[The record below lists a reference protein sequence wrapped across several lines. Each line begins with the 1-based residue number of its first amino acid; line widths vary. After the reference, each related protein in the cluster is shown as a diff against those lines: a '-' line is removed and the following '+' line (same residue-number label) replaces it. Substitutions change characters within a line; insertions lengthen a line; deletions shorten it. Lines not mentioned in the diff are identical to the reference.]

1 MQKRPRGWQ
10 TALADPNHVGELLVT
25 IAGTEYTAQDIVD
38 CVVERKLLEKTVEV
52 GNAVAAVLTLKINPR
67 VPVPRQAEIMVQYRL
82 RLGEAYTDYIPKGR
96 YWVNTREQDG
106 RYIKLICYDA
116 MLKAEQDYLTGTTAD
131 DWPKAEAD
139 CVAEIARRIGVEV
152 DPRTS
157 VGDTHRVSMPQGKT
171 MREVLREIG
180 TANGGNWCISE
191 ANRLWLVPL
200 AGTGDETEPVGGRPD
215 TDTPIQLAGVRLLQE
230 DENAPCTAGDMTGYV
245 LEASLPDAT
254 QADAERLLDKLRG
267 LTYQPYRCEWRHID
281 PLAENGDTVLIGGGR
296 YLLYNIRQN
305 IGPAFYADLEA
316 PAESGELEQEYP
328 YLTTAQRTRKQ
339 VARMQS
345 ATVEIRESQDE
356 ITQELMQTQDS
367 LEAIT
372 EEIQKSQ
379 EEIRKEVK
387 QTQDSLEATTEEIQK
402 RQEEIR
408 KEVKQTQDSLDGY
421 TKTSEVR
428 SRFAADA
435 SDVTIESGRVAFLD
449 GTITIDGESF
459 KLTDKGEVT
468 AAGIFRSDGENGQCL
483 MENGEIRLKNAKGKT
498 VLQLGIDADGNGHL
512 ILNGQSYS

>member
-82 RLGEAYTDYIPKGR
+82 RMGEAYTDYIPKGR

-387 QTQDSLEATTEEIQK
+387 QTQDSL
-402 RQEEIR
+402 
-408 KEVKQTQDSLDGY
+408 DG
-421 TKTSEVR
+421 
-428 SRFAADA
+428 
-435 SDVTIESGRVAFLD
+435 
-449 GTITIDGESF
+449 
-459 KLTDKGEVT
+459 
-468 AAGIFRSDGENGQCL
+468 
-483 MENGEIRLKNAKGKT
+483 
-498 VLQLGIDADGNGHL
+498 
-512 ILNGQSYS
+512 

>member
-191 ANRLWLVPL
+191 ANRLWLMSLQLLKFTTPL
-200 AGTGDETEPVGGRPD
+200 RHLTHISLKNRSFSHYLVVFGT
-215 TDTPIQLAGVRLLQE
+215 IQQ
-230 DENAPCTAGDMTGYV
+230 NK
-245 LEASLPDAT
+245 
-254 QADAERLLDKLRG
+254 KLR
-267 LTYQPYRCEWRHID
+267 CNEFD
-281 PLAENGDTVLIGGGR
+281 
-296 YLLYNIRQN
+296 
-305 IGPAFYADLEA
+305 
-316 PAESGELEQEYP
+316 
-328 YLTTAQRTRKQ
+328 
-339 VARMQS
+339 VA
-345 ATVEIRESQDE
+345 SQ
-356 ITQELMQTQDS
+356 L
-367 LEAIT
+367 
-372 EEIQKSQ
+372 
-379 EEIRKEVK
+379 
-387 QTQDSLEATTEEIQK
+387 
-402 RQEEIR
+402 
-408 KEVKQTQDSLDGY
+408 
-421 TKTSEVR
+421 
-428 SRFAADA
+428 
-435 SDVTIESGRVAFLD
+435 
-449 GTITIDGESF
+449 
-459 KLTDKGEVT
+459 
-468 AAGIFRSDGENGQCL
+468 
-483 MENGEIRLKNAKGKT
+483 
-498 VLQLGIDADGNGHL
+498 
-512 ILNGQSYS
+512 